1 MKLGK
6 RGKGADMTI
15 TAGARNFLIGLI
27 LILFAVAGCGNGSE
41 SELPK
46 QPAVL
51 RKQIAMPKKQPPK
64 AVKPEEMV
72 AKKEVPE
79 SKEQPPQ
86 AVKPEERVAKEEVL
100 ESKDQAPK
108 VVKPEEMVAKKEVP
122 ETKEQP
128 PQAVK
133 PEEGE
138 AEERVA
144 ETKTATQP
152 PLQQAKAEP
161 PMPEKKPMVQRA
173 SPKPTAEQTGE
184 QPLYSAKGKID
195 PFQPLF
201 ATESQHE
208 EPAGEGRKKQKR
220 PPLTPLQR
228 LDLGQLKLVGIIVS
242 PSGNK
247 AIVEEP
253 SGKGYVITVGTY
265 IGRNF
270 GRVKQILN
278 DRVIV
283 EEQAGGFAWDELIP
297 QTTELRLEKR
307 SGNV

>member
-1 MKLGK
+1 
-6 RGKGADMTI
+6 MTI
-15 TAGARNFLIGLI
+15 TAGARNLLLGLT

-41 SELPK
+41 SEPPK

-51 RKQIAMPKKQPPK
+51 RKKIAMPKK
-64 AVKPEEMV
+64 
-72 AKKEVPE
+72 
-79 SKEQPPQ
+79 QPPQ
-86 AVKPEERVAKEEVL
+86 AVKPEERVAKE
-100 ESKDQAPK
+100 K
-108 VVKPEEMVAKKEVP
+108 VSEAKEKP
-122 ETKEQP
+122 Q
-128 PQAVK
+128 QAVK

-138 AEERVA
+138 TKEKVS
-144 ETKTATQP
+144 ETKPATKP

-161 PMPEKKPMVQRA
+161 LMPEKKPMVQRA
-173 SPKPTAEQTGE
+173 KTSPKLPAEQAGK
-184 QPLYSAKGKID
+184 QPIYSPKGKTD

-201 ATESQHE
+201 ATESQRMA
-208 EPAGEGRKKQKR
+208 PAGKGGKKDKR

-253 SGKGYVITVGTY
+253 SGKGYVITTGTY
-265 IGRNF
+265 IGKNF
-270 GRVKQILN
+270 GRVKQILY

-283 EEQAGGFAWDELIP
+283 EEQAEGFAWDGLIP
-297 QTTELRLEKR
+297 QTTELRLQKR

>member
-1 MKLGK
+1 
-6 RGKGADMTI
+6 MTI
-15 TAGARNFLIGLI
+15 TAGARNLLLVLT

-41 SELPK
+41 SEPPK

-51 RKQIAMPKKQPPK
+51 RKKIAMPKK
-64 AVKPEEMV
+64 
-72 AKKEVPE
+72 
-79 SKEQPPQ
+79 QPPQ
-86 AVKPEERVAKEEVL
+86 AVKPEERVAAAKE
-100 ESKDQAPK
+100 K
-108 VVKPEEMVAKKEVP
+108 VPAAKEKVSEA
-122 ETKEQP
+122 KEQP
-128 PQAVK
+128 QQAVK

-138 AEERVA
+138 RKEKVS
-144 ETKTATQP
+144 ETKTATKP

-161 PMPEKKPMVQRA
+161 PMPEKKPMVQQA
-173 SPKPTAEQTGE
+173 KTSPKLPAEQAGK
-184 QPLYSAKGKID
+184 QPIYNPKGKTD

-201 ATESQHE
+201 ATESQRMA
-208 EPAGEGRKKQKR
+208 PAGKHGKKEKR

-253 SGKGYVITVGTY
+253 SGKGYVITTGTY
-265 IGRNF
+265 IGKNF
-270 GRVKQILN
+270 GRVKQILY
-278 DRVIV
+278 DRVII
-283 EEQAGGFAWDELIP
+283 EEHAEGFAWEALIP

>member
-1 MKLGK
+1 
-6 RGKGADMTI
+6 MTI
-15 TAGARNFLIGLI
+15 RVGARNMLFGLT

-41 SELPK
+41 SEPPK
-46 QPAVL
+46 QQAVL
-51 RKQIAMPKKQPPK
+51 RKKITMPKKQPPK
-64 AVKPEEMV
+64 AVKPEE
-72 AKKEVPE
+72 K
-79 SKEQPPQ
+79 
-86 AVKPEERVAKEEVL
+86 VAKE
-100 ESKDQAPK
+100 K
-108 VVKPEEMVAKKEVP
+108 VPEAEKKLP

-128 PQAVK
+128 LQAVK

-138 AEERVA
+138 TKEKVS
-144 ETKTATQP
+144 ETKTATKP

-161 PMPEKKPMVQRA
+161 PMPEKKPLVQRA
-173 SPKPTAEQTGE
+173 QKSPKQPAELGGK
-184 QPLYSAKGKID
+184 QPLYSPKGKTD

-201 ATESQHE
+201 ATESQLMA
-208 EPAGEGRKKQKR
+208 PVGKGGKKEKR

-228 LDLGQLKLVGIIVS
+228 LDLGQLKLVGIIIS

-253 SGKGYVITVGTY
+253 SGKGYVITKGTY

-270 GRVKQILN
+270 GRVKQILY

-297 QTTELRLEKR
+297 QTTELRLQKR

>member
-1 MKLGK
+1 
-6 RGKGADMTI
+6 MTI
-15 TAGARNFLIGLI
+15 TAGARSLLFGLT

-41 SELPK
+41 SEPPK

-51 RKQIAMPKKQPPK
+51 RKKIAMPKK
-64 AVKPEEMV
+64 
-72 AKKEVPE
+72 
-79 SKEQPPQ
+79 QPPQ
-86 AVKPEERVAKEEVL
+86 AVKPEERVAKE
-100 ESKDQAPK
+100 K
-108 VVKPEEMVAKKEVP
+108 VS

-128 PQAVK
+128 QQAVK

-138 AEERVA
+138 TKEKVS
-144 ETKTATQP
+144 ETKTATKP

-161 PMPEKKPMVQRA
+161 LMPEKKPMVQRA
-173 SPKPTAEQTGE
+173 KTSPKLPAEQAGKQPSE
-184 QPLYSAKGKID
+184 QAGKQPLYSPKGKTD

-201 ATESQHE
+201 ATESQRRA
-208 EPAGEGRKKQKR
+208 PAGKGGKKEKR

-253 SGKGYVITVGTY
+253 SGKGYVITTGTY

-270 GRVKQILN
+270 GRVKQILY
-278 DRVIV
+278 DRVII
-283 EEQAGGFAWDELIP
+283 EEHAEGFAWDELIP
-297 QTTELRLEKR
+297 QTTELRLQKR

>member
-1 MKLGK
+1 
-6 RGKGADMTI
+6 MTI
-15 TAGARNFLIGLI
+15 TAGARSLLLGLT

-41 SELPK
+41 SEPPK

-51 RKQIAMPKKQPPK
+51 RKKIAIPEKQL
-64 AVKPEEMV
+64 
-72 AKKEVPE
+72 
-79 SKEQPPQ
+79 PQ
-86 AVKPEERVAKEEVL
+86 AVKPEERVAAKE
-100 ESKDQAPK
+100 K
-108 VVKPEEMVAKKEVP
+108 VPEAKEQLS
-122 ETKEQP
+122 ETKELPQ
-128 PQAVK
+128 QAVK

-138 AEERVA
+138 TKEKVS
-144 ETKTATQP
+144 ETKTATKP

-161 PMPEKKPMVQRA
+161 LMPEKKPMVQRA
-173 SPKPTAEQTGE
+173 KTSPKLPAEQAGK
-184 QPLYSAKGKID
+184 QPIYSPKGKTD

-201 ATESQHE
+201 ATESQRMA
-208 EPAGEGRKKQKR
+208 PAGKGGKKEKR

-253 SGKGYVITVGTY
+253 SGKGYVITTGTY

-270 GRVKQILN
+270 GRVKQILY
-278 DRVIV
+278 DRVII
-283 EEQAGGFAWDELIP
+283 EEHAEGFAWEELIP
-297 QTTELRLEKR
+297 QTTELRLQKR